1 MTQSSKSL
9 AGQVTLIT
17 GGATG
22 IGRAMALALG
32 NAGAKIWIAS
42 RDQAAIGR
50 AVDELHSVGVA
61 ASGARLDVTNRT
73 LVEALVDRIVTQD
86 GKIDILF
93 NGAGVMIKHPVVQ
106 MPEDIWDLVVDVNLK
121 GMFLCTQAVARAMI
135 GRGYGRI
142 INVSS
147 AHAQGNATNS
157 AYSAAK
163 GGLESFTKT
172 FAAELRQLNVEVTI
186 NAIEPGGTDTAMW
199 RRGKNTE
206 YIHQAL
212 AAGRIHRPDFMRA
225 VVLFLASPASSAV
238 NGEIVSHSQRNW
250 LAMRSRT

>member
-1 MTQSSKSL
+1 MTQISNDL
-9 AGQVTLIT
+9 AGHVALIT

-22 IGRAMALALG
+22 IGRAMAQALG

-42 RDQAAIGR
+42 RDEVAINR
-50 AVDELHSVGVA
+50 AVDELQTVGVA
-61 ASGARLDVTNRT
+61 VSGVRLDVTNRAR
-73 LVEALVDRIVTQD
+73 VEELVDRIVTQD

-135 GRGYGRI
+135 ERGYGRI

-172 FAAELRQLNVEVTI
+172 FAAELRQLKVDVTI

-199 RRGKNTE
+199 RRGKSAE
-206 YIHQAL
+206 YINQAL
-212 AAGRIHRPDFMRA
+212 AAGRIHRPDYMGA
-225 VVLFLASPASSAV
+225 VVLFLASPASKAV
-238 NGEIVSHSQRNW
+238 NGEIVSHHQRDW
-250 LAMRSRT
+250 LATQIST